1 MSKTLH
7 RNLQAKMSALKGPE
21 WDSSDE
27 EEEALSKSSGGR
39 QSKADRKRS
48 KKAQKHA
55 DKSSGL
61 KMEDGV
67 SDDEDEDGE
76 KKIVKKY
83 EKPTVLYVGH
93 LPVELE
99 ERDLRTFL
107 SQFGN
112 VIHSRISRSL
122 QTGHSRGYGFVQ
134 FSDPETAKIVAETL
148 QGYFLG
154 KKRLVC
160 HLIDK
165 PDDGLFFDTDR
176 LIAQRKNDLQVER
189 KRRRENLGNASKMKE
204 ITARLVQRE
213 MKKRKKLQDLGI
225 DYDFPGY
232 EGSLAAQTD
241 KENSE
246 EPAELS
252 TPKSDK
258 KKKEKKR
265 SNSVSSVGSANSANS
280 SSSATKK
287 SKRKESIGS
296 VGSAGSSS
304 SKSKRKDSIGSVGS
318 NASSV
323 SKKKQKKRRNSE
335 GSGDAAGKKE
345 LVKAA
350 TTTPTSSSKKKKNKK
365 SRKSL

>member
-7 RNLQAKMSALKGPE
+7 RSLQAKMSALKGPE

-27 EEEALSKSSGGR
+27 EEEVTSKSSGGR
-39 QSKADRKRS
+39 QSKADRKRA
-48 KKAQKHA
+48 KKAQKQESE
-55 DKSSGL
+55 KGSL
-61 KMEDGV
+61 KMDDGV
-67 SDDEDEDGE
+67 SDDDSEDGADSGKKQNKK
-76 KKIVKKY
+76 KKIQKR
-83 EKPTVLYVGH
+83 EKPTVIYVGH
-93 LPVELE
+93 LPIELE

-107 SQFGN
+107 SQFGD

-122 QTGHSRGYGFVQ
+122 QTGHSRGYGFFQ
-134 FSDPETAKIVAETL
+134 FADPEVAKIVAETL

-160 HLIDK
+160 HLIDN

-213 MKKRKKLQDLGI
+213 KKKRKKLQDLGI

-232 EGSLAAQTD
+232 EGSLAAQTN

-246 EPAELS
+246 EPEMS

-258 KKKEKKR
+258 KKKQKKR
-265 SNSVSSVGSANSANS
+265 SDSVSSIGSANS

-287 SKRKESIGS
+287 KSKRKDSI
-296 VGSAGSSS
+296 GSAGSSD
-304 SKSKRKDSIGSVGS
+304 SKSKRKDSIGSMGS
-318 NASSV
+318 DASTS
-323 SKKKQKKRRNSE
+323 SKKKKKRRNSDGGE
-335 GSGDAAGKKE
+335 TKASNKE
-345 LVKAA
+345 VKAS
-350 TTTPTSSSKKKKNKK
+350 TPTSSGKKKKSKK

>member
-21 WDSSDE
+21 WDSSDD
-27 EEEALSKSSGGR
+27 EEEATSKGGGGR
-39 QSKADRKRS
+39 QSKADRKRT
-48 KKAQKHA
+48 KKAQKQVESP
-55 DKSSGL
+55 SSL
-61 KMEDGV
+61 KMDDGV
-67 SDDEDEDGE
+67 SDDDSEDGGSKNN
-76 KKIVKKY
+76 KKKPIKKH
-83 EKPTVLYVGH
+83 EKPTVIYVGH

-99 ERDLRTFL
+99 ERDVRTFL
-107 SQFGN
+107 TQFGD
-112 VIHSRISRSL
+112 VVHSRISRSIS
-122 QTGHSRGYGFVQ
+122 TGHSRGYGFFQ
-134 FSDPETAKIVAETL
+134 FADPEVAKIVAETL

-176 LIAQRKNDLQVER
+176 LVAQRKNDLQAER

-204 ITARLVQRE
+204 ITTRLVQRE
-213 MKKRKKLQDLGI
+213 KKKRKKLQDLGI

-232 EGSLAAQTD
+232 EGSLKAQTD
-241 KENSE
+241 KESSE
-246 EPAELS
+246 ESEVI

-265 SNSVSSVGSANSANS
+265 SDSVSTMGSANS

-287 SKRKESIGS
+287 SKRKDSIGS
-296 VGSAGSSS
+296 VGSSG
-304 SKSKRKDSIGSVGS
+304 SKSKRKDSIGSAGS
-318 NASSV
+318 NASSS
-323 SKKKQKKRRNSE
+323 SKKKKSRRQS
-335 GSGDAAGKKE
+335 DASDNKAGKVE
-345 LVKAA
+345 ETAS
-350 TTTPTSSSKKKKNKK
+350 TPTSSSKKKKSKK